1 MQRHRS
7 GDCAQQRPPGLSVAL
22 VKPGSVWSEGFGV
35 ADIEAHNRGGA
46 DMVYPWFSMTKLVTA
61 TAVLQLADRGQL
73 DLDGPVA
80 SLVPDSR
87 GAASPAA

>member
-1 MQRHRS
+1 
-7 GDCAQQRPPGLSVAL
+7 
-22 VKPGSVWSEGFGV
+22 
-35 ADIEAHNRGGA
+35 
-46 DMVYPWFSMTKLVTA
+46 MVYPWFSMTKLVTA